1 MGGNPGLSR
10 WHGRRDVELGQKKDF
25 TAEAKCGILYPKA
38 VKAGSRDIVLTN
50 TLCEKGERYE
60 TNH

>member
-1 MGGNPGLSR
+1 MWYTIS
-10 WHGRRDVELGQKKDF
+10 K
-25 TAEAKCGILYPKA
+25 GIKMPDLEI
-38 VKAGSRDIVLTN
+38 IVLIN